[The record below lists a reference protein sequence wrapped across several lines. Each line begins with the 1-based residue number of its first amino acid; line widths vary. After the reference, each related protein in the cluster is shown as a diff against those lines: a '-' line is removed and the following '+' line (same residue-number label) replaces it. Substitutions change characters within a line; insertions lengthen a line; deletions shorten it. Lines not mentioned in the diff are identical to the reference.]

1 MTISAQS
8 ERGNRVDNFP
18 EKLQL
23 SVHLGICLDLHGN
36 LGVRLGVRGTSL
48 TARRFYYSC

>member
-1 MTISAQS
+1 MTISMQAK
-8 ERGNRVDNFP
+8 RGSRVDILP

-23 SVHLGICLDLHGN
+23 SVYLGICLYLHGN

-48 TARRFYYSC
+48 TARHFCCSC